1 MWARPYNALLLIL
14 ISAGEASG
22 EMYGAQLIEAL
33 HRRDPQ
39 RGLTSTIAL
48 ESRGSGHL

>member
-1 MWARPYNALLLIL
+1 VLIL

-33 HRRDPQ
+33 ARTNVARAPSPANA
-39 RGLTSTIAL
+39 GESTVSADD
-48 ESRGSGHL
+48 

>member
-1 MWARPYNALLLIL
+1 MSPVRIL

-33 HRRDPQ
+33 LRRNP
-39 RGLTSTIAL
+39 SL
-48 ESRGSGHL
+48 EFFGVGG